1 MPIVVLVAL
10 IIGLTLAM
18 FLFLRPLKVLAKKEF
33 LISHGFIIA
42 GLFVILGWLWLNLP
56 EYEAECL
63 NNLLTTDYSQSALDY
78 FSKKASMAM
87 VGLPVSSKAPRP

>member
-18 FLFLRPLKVLAKKEF
+18 YLFLRPLKVLSKKEF

-56 EYEAECL
+56 EYEATMIMGGIWTL
-63 NNLLTTDYSQSALDY
+63 
-78 FSKKASMAM
+78 FG
-87 VGLPVSSKAPRP
+87 GLCFVSVYISRKFRGK

>member
-1 MPIVVLVAL
+1 MPIVVLVVL

-56 EYEAECL
+56 EYEATMIMGGIWTL
-63 NNLLTTDYSQSALDY
+63 
-78 FSKKASMAM
+78 FG
-87 VGLPVSSKAPRP
+87 GLCFVSVYISRKFRGK